1 MGDGEPRSAEGAAAT
16 DIVLGVL
23 RMNGLMVAAGDR
35 LAAPSRLTAA
45 RWQVLGA
52 IALARRPMTVPRIAR
67 RMGLSRQSVQVSVNR
82 LVDDG
87 LIEAE
92 ENDDHQR
99 SPLFRL
105 TKLGTASYAE
115 VDRRQVRWINEL
127 AAGLP
132 LVELAATTR
141 VLTEL
146 ADRLATTA
154 RAMNERE

>member
-1 MGDGEPRSAEGAAAT
+1 
-16 DIVLGVL
+16 
-23 RMNGLMVAAGDR
+23 MNGLLVAAGDR
-35 LAAPSRLTAA
+35 L
-45 RWQVLGA
+45 LGA
-52 IALARRPMTVPRIAR
+52 IALAGRPLTVPQIAR

-87 LIEAE
+87 LVEAE

-115 VDRRQVRWINEL
+115 VDRRQMRWINEL

-132 LVELAATTR
+132 LVELAVATR

-146 ADRLATTA
+146 ADRLATIA
-154 RAMNERE
+154 R